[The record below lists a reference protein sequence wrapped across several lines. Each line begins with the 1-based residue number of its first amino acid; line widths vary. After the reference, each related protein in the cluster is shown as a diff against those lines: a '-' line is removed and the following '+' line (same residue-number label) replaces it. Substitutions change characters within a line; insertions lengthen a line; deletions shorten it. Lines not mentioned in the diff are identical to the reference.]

1 MRDLVP
7 RMEKEKRKREEHSPL
22 RASGGG
28 DGGGT
33 GGGGG
38 TGASWG
44 IGDGGTSD
52 TYTNKATIVQIVAGS
67 MEFRV
72 PGEELS
78 GRDAVGCGHPRAG
91 VSGTD

>member
-1 MRDLVP
+1 MS

-22 RASGGG
+22 RATGGG

-33 GGGGG
+33 GG

-44 IGDGGTSD
+44 IGDGGTSER
-52 TYTNKATIVQIVAGS
+52 YTNNATIVQIVAGS
-67 MEFRV
+67 MELRV

-78 GRDAVGCGHPRAG
+78 GRNAVGCGHPSAG
-91 VSGTD
+91 VSGAD